1 MCMGMSR
8 RNFIRLSGFF
18 GLGAMFGNSAVA
30 NDDVAEPVD
39 FSIKIQLPQNMSFN
53 EYKNI
58 RNKKMNYQ
66 LFMGLE
72 KEFQKKGKITSK
84 EFSFSGHEALLN
96 YTFKSP
102 SARDEYV
109 SNLLQKFP
117 DAQSLASNN
126 SIELKFQVS

>member
-1 MCMGMSR
+1 MSR

-30 NDDVAEPVD
+30 NDDTSEPVD

-53 EYKNI
+53 DYKNI

-84 EFSFSGHEALLN
+84 EFSFSGSEALLN
-96 YTFKSP
+96 YSFKSA
-102 SARDEYV
+102 SARDEYI

-117 DAQSLASNN
+117 NAQSLASNN
-126 SIELKFQVS
+126 SIELKFQVA

>member
-1 MCMGMSR
+1 
-8 RNFIRLSGFF
+8 
-18 GLGAMFGNSAVA
+18 MFGNSAVA
-30 NDDVAEPVD
+30 NDDTSEPVD

-53 EYKNI
+53 DYKNI

-84 EFSFSGHEALLN
+84 EFSFSGSEALLN
-96 YTFKSP
+96 YSFKSA
-102 SARDEYV
+102 SARDEYI

-117 DAQSLASNN
+117 NAQSLASNN
-126 SIELKFQVS
+126 SIELKFQVA

>member
-1 MCMGMSR
+1 MGMNR
-8 RNFIRLSGFF
+8 RNFIRLFGFL
-18 GLGAMFGNSAVA
+18 GLGTVIGSDTVA
-30 NDDVAEPVD
+30 HDDMAEPVD

-53 EYKNI
+53 DYKNI

-84 EFSFSGHEALLN
+84 EFSFSGNEALLN
-96 YTFKSP
+96 YSFKSE

-109 SNLLQKFP
+109 SHLLQKFP
-117 DAQSLASNN
+117 NAQTLASNN

>member
-1 MCMGMSR
+1 
-8 RNFIRLSGFF
+8 
-18 GLGAMFGNSAVA
+18 MFGNSAVA
-30 NDDVAEPVD
+30 SDDSAEAVD

-72 KEFQKKGKITSK
+72 KEFQKKGKISSK
-84 EFSFSGHEALLN
+84 EFSFSGHEALLI

-102 SARDEYV
+102 RARYEYV

-117 DAQSLASNN
+117 DAQALASNN

>member
-1 MCMGMSR
+1 MSR

-30 NDDVAEPVD
+30 NEDASEPVD

-53 EYKNI
+53 DYKNI

-84 EFSFSGHEALLN
+84 EFSFSGNEALLN
-96 YTFKSP
+96 YSFKST
-102 SARDEYV
+102 SARDEYI

-117 DAQSLASNN
+117 NAQSLASNN
-126 SIELKFQVS
+126 SIELKFQVT